1 MLGKGGF
8 QQFEVNEIMRPRTT
22 DQLRVE
28 SNPKVTYKAPVVP
41 GQHFIGNAMD
51 NPGEVRKYRPDKFF
65 IDETNA
71 RAGAAAP
78 VGMVKEAVRPV
89 QVLPHTSRTDTTTE
103 AFGPAAGQDTYQ
115 SYVAGSYRTPMTKQ
129 YGGAGFRNADTTS
142 YYTNNP
148 DSPEADYGRSS
159 YENRPNE
166 RTATSERTMG
176 LNLVPADSGQVP
188 THYLDDARPTR
199 RAEMEDGVS
208 DFGPAGP
215 AGGAPSVTI
224 WDPNDVARTTV
235 KETTVNWNYR
245 GVAAAASAPNR
256 LKVYDPKDI
265 ARPTQKAQLSDRE
278 YYGAGANS
286 AWGYMNEDFAYNM
299 RTNPNKE
306 VIAKGRK
313 PIAGNGGLAIFDG
326 DPGRQTAKR
335 LASDDVNDRVNAGN
349 RFESMTPGVGD
360 IGLMKHRVPLRLDVA
375 AERLTPDIVAA
386 VDNNPLQQSI
396 HRIAAMA
403 ATAAH

>member
-1 MLGKGGF
+1 
-8 QQFEVNEIMRPRTT
+8 
-22 DQLRVE
+22 
-28 SNPKVTYKAPVVP
+28 
-41 GQHFIGNAMD
+41 
-51 NPGEVRKYRPDKFF
+51 
-65 IDETNA
+65 
-71 RAGAAAP
+71 
-78 VGMVKEAVRPV
+78 
-89 QVLPHTSRTDTTTE
+89 
-103 AFGPAAGQDTYQ
+103 
-115 SYVAGSYRTPMTKQ
+115 MTQQ
-129 YGGAGFRNADTTS
+129 YGGAGFRNADTSS

-148 DSPEADYGRSS
+148 DAPEADYGRSS
-159 YENRPNE
+159 FENRPNE

-176 LNLVPADSGQVP
+176 LNLAPADSGQVS

-235 KETTVNWNYR
+235 KETTVDWNYR
-245 GVAAAASAPNR
+245 GVASAASAPNR

-265 ARPTQKAQLSDRE
+265 AKPTQKAQLSNRQ

-306 VIAKGRK
+306 QIARGRK
-313 PIAGNGGLAIFDG
+313 PIAGNGGIAVFEG

-335 LASDDVNDRVNAGN
+335 LATDDMNDRVNSGN
-349 RFESMTPGVGD
+349 RIDSLPPGVGD
-360 IGLMKHRVPLRLDVA
+360 IGLVKYRVPLRLDVA
-375 AERLTPDIVAA
+375 AERLTPDIVSA

-396 HRIAAMA
+396 HRIAKSVA
-403 ATAAH
+403 AY